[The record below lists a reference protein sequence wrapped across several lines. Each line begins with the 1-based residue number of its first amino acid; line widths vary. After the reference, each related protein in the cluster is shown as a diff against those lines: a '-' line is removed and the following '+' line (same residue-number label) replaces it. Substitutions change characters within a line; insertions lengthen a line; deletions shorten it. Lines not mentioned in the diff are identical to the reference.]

1 MTGKTTGKAREVS
14 HAEQVCTNMFL
25 HDVKRGPLFSRR
37 LFITHSDTAI
47 GAAEQMNVFTVVT
60 AKSNNKKKKIDGR
73 RQRLSVVFEAVLP
86 NLGSSGELDYTQTR
100 GEILAT

>member
-1 MTGKTTGKAREVS
+1 MHQHVPPRCEKRAIVLSAAVYHAQRYSNTGSGADERVYSGDGKK
-14 HAEQVCTNMFL
+14 Q
-25 HDVKRGPLFSRR
+25 
-37 LFITHSDTAI
+37 
-47 GAAEQMNVFTVVT
+47 
-60 AKSNNKKKKIDGR
+60 KKKKIDGR

>member
-1 MTGKTTGKAREVS
+1 MTSKTAGKAREVS

-47 GAAEQMNVFTVVT
+47 RAAEQMNVFTVVT
-60 AKSNNKKKKIDGR
+60 AKRKKIVGR

>member
-1 MTGKTTGKAREVS
+1 MHQHVPPRCEKRAIVLSAAVYHAQRYGNTGSGADERVYSGYGQKA
-14 HAEQVCTNMFL
+14 T
-25 HDVKRGPLFSRR
+25 
-37 LFITHSDTAI
+37 
-47 GAAEQMNVFTVVT
+47 
-60 AKSNNKKKKIDGR
+60 KKKIDGR